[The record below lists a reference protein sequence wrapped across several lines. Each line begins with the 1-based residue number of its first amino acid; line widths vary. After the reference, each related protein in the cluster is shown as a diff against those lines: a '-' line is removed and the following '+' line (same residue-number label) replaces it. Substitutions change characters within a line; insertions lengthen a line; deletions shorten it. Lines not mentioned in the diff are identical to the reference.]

1 MIERDYPLP
10 YGMVDIIE
18 SEILV
23 VEFLSDEDE
32 GANDEEEVSSMLLS

>member
-18 SEILV
+18 SETLV
-23 VEFLSDEDE
+23 VEFSSDEDE
-32 GANDEEEVSSMLLS
+32 GANDEEVSSMLLS